1 MANDKE
7 LDGVESSVT
16 GDSSPKKKESSWKAL
31 VAFLAE
37 HAIEDE
43 QAIDAFKSSKI
54 LSLGDLLEAKA
65 DEAVLT
71 ALKAALTKSGSQFA
85 IKRLDAIDVASIRNT
100 LFYLK
105 NPDAQETTQ
114 LLVDFLADTDVLP
127 AAQNRDRLIAILL
140 EHNVTSLAHLQKLKA
155 SSSSTLEHLAA
166 AITTWNAGAGESF
179 RKITAGAVA
188 HAAGEPLEVNEDL
201 QVFLREKAKLPVGS
215 EAVLAKFGVTTLQ
228 QLKAVKEDPDQAEKL
243 AKRFHDSGILKGKES
258 FEKITVEDIDEEVGT
273 VTSPAAKEA
282 KKKEGELRKA
292 IDDVKKLRKKVED
305 AAKENMA
312 ATVASVAKEY
322 DAVLSR
328 VKDTCDVDFEAA
340 GTTAQ
345 QSQADLKSLLDE
357 TIQNAETA
365 TNALKYVDKTQ
376 MPLTKLMRRVE
387 MLCGALITPAGIT
400 MKRSAELVQMPA
412 LPEQLAKAGETQEST
427 SIRYKGA
434 EIKSFAFSYASQA
447 GSSVSTSTDAA
458 AAGFVGTGMAAVS
471 AAASYADARKASR
484 DQETFNSAATATYGE
499 IRYVYVPKQ
508 TVQFKEKEIRLS
520 SDARQELMSIAST
533 PAGAG
538 RAKQIRR
545 FYERFG
551 SHFFTRYSLGGRYEF
566 NATGQNTSASGK
578 EKLETAVSNGTD
590 WAVSSSASYLGLG
603 GAVKAAAAV
612 VGSTTSAQAQADQLR
627 FSTDNTG
634 VSVSIKVAGGAGLTP
649 RDVWSQSLA
658 FNSTWAVICRAEP
671 TAIWDIVERIAQTPP
686 LPLSLAPALE
696 EVWVREVFREAVRDT
711 NPSLFAR
718 IGNNPA
724 IKTCEELD
732 RMVRELQAAE
742 PPIQIVIV
750 QQTSTPDGHPKIV
763 AQSTTKG
770 LKLIGGGASV
780 DYGDGYGNMLTGSYP
795 AGEGWAASSK
805 EHLLSSPA
813 KVTAYAVYL
822 VDPDNIWDVK
832 RVEVKTDRRTS
843 KPQAMA
849 VLPAGYSLTGGGA
862 LIHGY
867 GSHGVMLTQCGPAM
881 IDGVWTGWT
890 AEGKDHMKEDAAYAT
905 AWAIGI
911 RSRNMLPG
919 AIPKPTQL
927 IAQMGSGR
935 IRASASAAAGDSQ
948 VVIGGGAAV
957 TYHEAGAFLTSC
969 FPAIAGESWSA
980 SAKDHMKEDTLSI
993 TTWAIARTGEMTTL
1007 DAVKSAAAGR

>member
-1 MANDKE
+1 MGKDKE
-7 LDGVESSVT
+7 VDIEETPSIEGSSEKT
-16 GDSSPKKKESSWKAL
+16 KLTSWDVL
-31 VAFLAE
+31 VGFLAE

-43 QAIDAFKSSKI
+43 PAIDAFKSSKI

-85 IKRLDAIDVASIRNT
+85 TKRLDAIDVASIRNA
-100 LFYLK
+100 LYFLK
-105 NPDAQETTQ
+105 HPDTREIMD
-114 LLVDFLADTDVLP
+114 LLVDFLADKDVLP
-127 AAQNRDRLIAILL
+127 AAQSRDKLIAILV

-155 SSSSTLEHLAA
+155 AASSKLDQLDA
-166 AITTWNAGAGESF
+166 AITRWNADAGEHF
-179 RKITAGAVA
+179 KKITAAAVA
-188 HAAGEPLEVNEDL
+188 RAAGEPLEVDEDL
-201 QVFLREKAKLPVGS
+201 QVFLKEKAKLPAGS
-215 EAVLAKFGVTTLQ
+215 EAVLAEFGVTTLQ
-228 QLKAVKEDPDQAEKL
+228 QLKAVKEDPDQAEEL
-243 AKRFHDSGILKGKES
+243 AKRFRDSGILKGKES

-322 DAVLSR
+322 DEVLSR
-328 VKDTCDVDFEAA
+328 VKDTCDVDFETA

-345 QSQADLKSLLDE
+345 QSQADLKTLLDA

-400 MKRSAELVQMPA
+400 MKRSAELVQMPN
-412 LPEQLAKAGETQEST
+412 LPDQLAKAGEAQEST
-427 SIRYKGA
+427 SVRYKGA
-434 EIKSFAFSYASQA
+434 EIKSFAYSYASQT
-447 GSSVSTSTDAA
+447 GSSISTSSDAA
-458 AAGFVGTGMAAVS
+458 GAGFVGTGMAAVS
-471 AAASYADARKASR
+471 AAASYADARKASH
-484 DQETFNSAATATYGE
+484 DQETFNSTATATYGE
-499 IRYVYVPKQ
+499 IRYIYAPKQ
-508 TVQFKEKEIRLS
+508 TVQFKEREIKLS
-520 SDARQELMSIAST
+520 SDARQELMSIAS
-533 PAGAG
+533 AAEGAG

-566 NATGQNTSASGK
+566 NAIGQNTSVSGK

-627 FSTDNTG
+627 FSTENTR
-634 VSVSIKVAGGAGLTP
+634 VTVSIKVLGGAGLAP

-658 FNSTWAVICRAEP
+658 FNSTWAMIGRAEP
-671 TAIWDIVERIAQTPP
+671 IAIWDIVERIGQTPP

-711 NPSLFAR
+711 NPGLFAR
-718 IGNNPA
+718 IGNNPG

-732 RMVRELQAAE
+732 RVVRELQAAE
-742 PPIQIVIV
+742 PPIQVVIV
-750 QQTSTPDGHPKIV
+750 QQTSTSDGHPKVV
-763 AQSTTKG
+763 AQSTIKG

-780 DYGDGYGNMLTGSYP
+780 DYGDGYGNLLTGSYP

-805 EHLLSSPA
+805 EHIQPSPA
-813 KVTAYAVYL
+813 KVTAYAIYL
-822 VDPDNIWDVK
+822 VDPDDNWDVK
-832 RVEVKTDRRTS
+832 RVEVKSENRNNR
-843 KPQAMA
+843 PQATA
-849 VLPAGYSLTGGGA
+849 VLPPGYSLTGGGA

-867 GSHGVMLTQCGPAM
+867 GNKGVMLTQCGPAM
-881 IDGVWTGWT
+881 IDGIWTGWA
-890 AEGKDHMKEDAAYAT
+890 AEGKDHVEGDAAYAT

-919 AIPKPTQL
+919 AIPKPTQI
-927 IAQMGSGR
+927 IAQMGSGPNR
-935 IRASASAAAGDSQ
+935 VAASAGAGDNQ

-957 TYHEAGAFLTSC
+957 TYGDAGGLLTASY
-969 FPAIAGESWSA
+969 PATTGKSWSA
-980 SAKDHMKEDTLSI
+980 SAKDHLRGDTLSI